1 MSVTT
6 ITNRLTLS
14 SLSIGSKGS
23 VRKTITSADID
34 AYSKLLGDSNEIHKI
49 PSISELSIGYNRNEL
64 FGGRQVAHG
73 MLSAGLIPTIFG
85 SQIPGSLYV
94 SQTLCFR
101 KPVFAG
107 DTVEASVIVTSI
119 RKNLITCSTL
129 VTRND
134 GEVVIQG
141 DAKVLLPRNNSTNNS
156 LIPRDDSTN
165 NNATCP
171 TSTSTELST
180 PVLH

>member
-1 MSVTT
+1 MTSVT

-49 PSISELSIGYNRNEL
+49 PSINELSKGNNRNEQ

-85 SQIPGSLYV
+85 AQIPGSLYV

-119 RKNLITCSTL
+119 RKNLVTCSTL
-129 VTRND
+129 VTRDD
-134 GEVVIQG
+134 GEIVIQG
-141 DAKVLLPRNNSTNNS
+141 DAKVLIPRDSTNNS
-156 LIPRDDSTN
+156 IIPRDDSTN
-165 NNATCP
+165 NNTTCF

-180 PVLH
+180 PVLR

>member
-1 MSVTT
+1 MTSVTT
-6 ITNRLTLS
+6 ITSRLTLS
-14 SLSIGSKGS
+14 TLSIGSKGS

-34 AYSKLLGDSNEIHKI
+34 AYSKLLGDSNEIHKDN
-49 PSISELSIGYNRNEL
+49 NRNEL
-64 FGGRQVAHG
+64 FSGRQVAHG

-85 SQIPGSLYV
+85 AQIPGSLYV

-119 RKNLITCSTL
+119 RKNLVTCSTL
-129 VTRND
+129 VTRDD
-134 GEVVIQG
+134 GEIVIQG
-141 DAKVLLPRNNSTNNS
+141 DAKVLIPRDSTNNS
-156 LIPRDDSTN
+156 IIPRDDSTN
-165 NNATCP
+165 NNTTCF

-180 PVLH
+180 PVLR